1 MNLLAH
7 RPRTAEAALI
17 RERIFNVLPAASYQ
31 MEKLFGLLDIEFS
44 DRTETA
50 CVECR
55 ATPRL
60 LLNRQFVEEH
70 CREDG
75 DLFLLI
81 LHELHHV
88 ILGHTRLFPRVT
100 PIDNIVFDA
109 VINSMLARTVGRS
122 VGVGL
127 FTRFYTYDKFPERLL
142 RPPPG
147 WPGCFKGALKGLPE
161 REARAVKLLYGTDAG
176 AITYYDIYELLRQSL
191 GEGEA
196 GIPDVVLLGNHGED
210 PSENS
215 LLTQVVRRIVEGWPP
230 PPFRI
235 SGRDEGKD
243 GSDYFLSQTEQPG
256 AAFQRAFAQVLRRCG
271 VNCGRGP
278 AVYRRRLS
286 ARERTIETVIPDA
299 RDRRVTALRSF
310 YGHNPLVY
318 RSELNDIRPRPLR
331 VPVVHLYLDVSG
343 SMSACLPHLTA
354 VCREPFR
361 RGELAI
367 FAFSTVVSNLK
378 GTDLTKVAIRNTG
391 GTDINAVLEH
401 FGRIPRKRRP
411 RVILIATDGYVG
423 PARDDLR
430 STLGRTRVVAALTH
444 PGYADDLKPWAHDI
458 IRLPSP

>member
-1 MNLLAH
+1 MNLLSH
-7 RPRTAEAALI
+7 RPRTPEAVAL

-88 ILGHTRLFPRVT
+88 ILGHTRLFSRVT

-161 REARAVKLLYGTDAG
+161 REARAVELLYGPDAG

-191 GEGEA
+191 GDGEA

-343 SMSACLPHLTA
+343 SMSACLPHFIGLWRPQENEA
-354 VCREPFR
+354 FWFSFRVC
-361 RGELAI
+361 
-367 FAFSTVVSNLK
+367 V
-378 GTDLTKVAIRNTG
+378 TDLNWIFREIG
-391 GTDINAVLEH
+391 S
-401 FGRIPRKRRP
+401 GR
-411 RVILIATDGYVG
+411 GMVG
-423 PARDDLR
+423 A
-430 STLGRTRVVAALTH
+430 G
-444 PGYADDLKPWAHDI
+444 
-458 IRLPSP
+458 

>member
-7 RPRTAEAALI
+7 RPRSAEASAI
-17 RERIFNVLPAASYQ
+17 RDRIFNVLPAASYQ

-44 DRTETA
+44 DETTTA

-55 ATPRL
+55 TTPRL
-60 LLNRQFVEEH
+60 LLNQQFVKEY
-70 CREDG
+70 CRADG

-88 ILGHTRLFPRVT
+88 ILGHTKLFSRVT
-100 PIDNIVFDA
+100 RLDNLVFDA
-109 VINSMLARTVGRS
+109 VINSMLARTVGRT

-127 FTRFYTYDKFPERLL
+127 FTRFYSYDKFPERLL

-147 WPGCFKGALKGLPE
+147 WPGSFKAALNGLTE
-161 REARAVKLLYGTDAG
+161 REARAVELLYGPTGG
-176 AITYYDIYELLRQSL
+176 AVTYYDIYALLRQSL
-191 GEGEA
+191 A
-196 GIPDVVLLGNHGED
+196 ATDLADIVLLGNHGED
-210 PSENS
+210 PGDIP

-235 SGRDEGKD
+235 SGRDEGHKAAN
-243 GSDYFLSQTEQPG
+243 YFLREVDQPG
-256 AAFQRAFAQVLRRCG
+256 AAFQRAFAHVLRRCG

-286 ARERTIETVIPDA
+286 ARERTIETVIPDP
-299 RDRRVTALRSF
+299 RDRRVTALRALF
-310 YGHNPLVY
+310 EHNPLMY
-318 RSELNDIRPRPLR
+318 RSSLTDIRPRPIR

-343 SMSACLPHLTA
+343 SMSACLPHLAT

-361 RGELAI
+361 RGELAV
-367 FAFSTVVSNLK
+367 FAFSTVVSDLR
-378 GTDLTKVAIRNTG
+378 GTDLSKANIRNTG

-401 FGRIPRKRRP
+401 FGRITPKKRP

-423 PARDDLR
+423 PVRDHLR
-430 STLGRTRVVAALTH
+430 RALRGTRVVVALTH
-444 PGYADDLKPWAHDI
+444 PGHAADLKPWAHQI
-458 IRLPSP
+458 IQLPPP

>member
-7 RPRTAEAALI
+7 RPRNSEAAEI
-17 RERIFNVLPAASYQ
+17 RDRIFNVLPAASYQ

-60 LLNRQFVEEH
+60 LLNRQFVAEH

-81 LHELHHV
+81 LHELHHI

-100 PIDNIVFDA
+100 ALDNLVFDA
-109 VINSMLARTVGRS
+109 VINAMLARTVGRT

-127 FTRFYTYDKFPERLL
+127 FTRFYSYDKFPERLL

-147 WPGCFKGALKGLPE
+147 WPGSFTDALKGLSK
-161 REARAVKLLYGTDAG
+161 REARAVQLLYGPESG

-191 GEGEA
+191 GEGA
-196 GIPDVVLLGNHGED
+196 TGIPDFVLLGNHGED
-210 PSENS
+210 PGENS
-215 LLTQVVRRIVEGWPP
+215 LLTQVVRRMVEGWPP

-243 GSDYFLSQTEQPG
+243 GPDYFLSHTEPPG
-256 AAFQRAFAQVLRRCG
+256 AAFQRAFAQGLRRCG
-271 VNCGRGP
+271 VNGGRGP
-278 AVYRRRLS
+278 TVYRRRLS
-286 ARERTIETVIPDA
+286 GRERTIETVIPDA
-299 RDRRVTALRSF
+299 RDRRVTALRTF
-310 YGHNPLVY
+310 YGHTPLVY
-318 RSELNDIRPRPLR
+318 RSELNDIRPRPPR

-354 VCREPFR
+354 VCRKPFR
-361 RGELAI
+361 RGELAL
-367 FAFSTVVSNLK
+367 FAFSTVVSKVK
-378 GTDLTKVAIRNTG
+378 GADLAKVAIRNTG
-391 GTDINAVLEH
+391 GTDINAVLVH
-401 FGRIPRKRRP
+401 FGSIPKKRRP
-411 RVILIATDGYVG
+411 QVILIVTDGYVG
-423 PARDDLR
+423 PVRDDLR
-430 STLGRTRVVAALTH
+430 STLGHTRVVAALTH
-444 PGYADDLKPWAHDI
+444 PGHVDDLKPWVHQI
-458 IRLPSP
+458 IQLPPP

>member
-7 RPRTAEAALI
+7 RPRNSEAAEI
-17 RERIFNVLPAASYQ
+17 RDRIFNVLPAASYQ

-88 ILGHTRLFPRVT
+88 ILGHTRLFSRVT

-109 VINSMLARTVGRS
+109 VINAMLARTVGRS

-161 REARAVKLLYGTDAG
+161 REARAVELLYGPDAG

-191 GEGEA
+191 GDGEA

-299 RDRRVTALRSF
+299 RDRRVTALRTF
-310 YGHNPLVY
+310 YGHTPLVY

-378 GTDLTKVAIRNTG
+378 GTDLTKVPIRNTG

-401 FGRIPRKRRP
+401 FGRIPKK
-411 RVILIATDGYVG
+411 D
-423 PARDDLR
+423 
-430 STLGRTRVVAALTH
+430 
-444 PGYADDLKPWAHDI
+444 AHG
-458 IRLPSP
+458 SF

>member
-7 RPRTAEAALI
+7 RPRNSEAAEI
-17 RERIFNVLPAASYQ
+17 RDRIFNVLPAASYQ

-88 ILGHTRLFPRVT
+88 ILGHTRLFSRVT

-109 VINSMLARTVGRS
+109 VINAMLARTVGRT

-161 REARAVKLLYGTDAG
+161 REARAVELLYGPDAG

-191 GEGEA
+191 GDGEA

-299 RDRRVTALRSF
+299 RDRRVTALRTF
-310 YGHNPLVY
+310 YGHTPLVY

-378 GTDLTKVAIRNTG
+378 GTDLTKVPIRNTG

-401 FGRIPRKRRP
+401 FGRIPKKRRP

-423 PARDDLR
+423 PVRDDLR

-444 PGYADDLKPWAHDI
+444 PGHADDFKPWVHQI
-458 IRLPSP
+458 IQLPPP

>member
-7 RPRTAEAALI
+7 RPRTAEAAAI
-17 RERIFNVLPAASYQ
+17 RDRIFNVLPAASYQ

-44 DRTETA
+44 DETTTA

-55 ATPRL
+55 TTPRL
-60 LLNRQFVEEH
+60 LLNQQFVEEH
-70 CREDG
+70 CGADG

-88 ILGHTRLFPRVT
+88 ILGHTKLFSRATRL
-100 PIDNIVFDA
+100 DNLVFDA
-109 VINSMLARTVGRS
+109 VINSMLARTVGRT

-127 FTRFYTYDKFPERLL
+127 FTRFYSFKKFPERLL

-147 WPGCFKGALKGLPE
+147 WPGSFKAALKRLPE
-161 REARAVKLLYGTDAG
+161 RESRAIELLYGPVGG

-191 GEGEA
+191 GEG
-196 GIPDVVLLGNHGED
+196 GILDVALLGNHGEVPD
-210 PSENS
+210 ENPF
-215 LLTQVVRRIVEGWPP
+215 LTQVVRRIVEGWPP

-235 SGRDEGKD
+235 SGRDEGHTATN
-243 GSDYFLSQTEQPG
+243 YFLREAEQPG

-278 AVYRRRLS
+278 AVYRRKLG
-286 ARERTIETVIPDA
+286 AREQTIETVIPDA
-299 RDRRVTALRSF
+299 RDRRVTALRAF
-310 YGHNPLVY
+310 YGHSPLVY
-318 RSELNDIRPRPLR
+318 RSSLNEIRPRPLR

-354 VCREPFR
+354 ICREPFR

-367 FAFSTVVSNLK
+367 FAFSTVVSDLK
-378 GTDLTKVAIRNTG
+378 GTDLSKAPIHNTG
-391 GTDINAVLEH
+391 GTDINAVLGH
-401 FGRIPRKRRP
+401 FARIPKNKRP

-423 PARDDLR
+423 PAKDDLR
-430 STLGRTRVVAALTH
+430 CALGRTRVVVALTH
-444 PGYADDLKPWAHDI
+444 PGHAADLKPWAHQI
-458 IRLPSP
+458 IQLPPP